1 MKKVFF
7 FTVSAALLILLI
19 FLLRPAV
26 SVQVAEQNS
35 TNRNHWTPEAA
46 NTAAMAFPE
55 EESNDNEPLLLRN
68 SAPSDSTYGADVRN
82 DVAINSSDFLHHPL
96 IQNHDAGTLRYIER
110 YGEWLLISKEPDINK
125 DDLDKLLKN
134 NEEQNIDVNNREEM
148 ARYLLGLC
156 YYRALAGRDSDTFHQ
171 RTERYITLQ
180 QQMAKVAPEA
190 SESALRDKLFS
201 ADEQRRMQA
210 YADLLRQKQALKEL
224 P

>member
-1 MKKVFF
+1 M
-7 FTVSAALLILLI
+7 
-19 FLLRPAV
+19 
-26 SVQVAEQNS
+26 
-35 TNRNHWTPEAA
+35 
-46 NTAAMAFPE
+46 
-55 EESNDNEPLLLRN
+55 
-68 SAPSDSTYGADVRN
+68 
-82 DVAINSSDFLHHPL
+82 HHPL

-148 ARYLLGLC
+148 ARYLLGLR

-180 QQMAKVAPEA
+180 QQMAKVAPEV